1 MPQQFSEPIHL
12 VNSQNQLTIT
22 IDNETGTISFIDSAG
37 RARAILSNRGELS
50 IVGSNERPSMKF
62 EANKAELV
70 IGARAIPGKIILMD
84 RLSDSKSTVQ
94 ISGDSGSIKLFSPTN
109 AGAVNVSGQD
119 DGTISLNASA
129 GKITIEKTQNG
140 FEANEDGN
148 IVSKFK
154 NAEALR
160 FDAENAILY
169 LGSFSTNGKEAIKID
184 GRRGDIV
191 CKYNKAEV
199 FKFDAEKAALYL
211 GAVGR
216 DGDLIIRDKAGKDA
230 ITLDGDK
237 GDIILNNADFAE
249 DFDILESIVGGIE
262 PGSVMVLNN
271 NGQLEACNKPYDK
284 KVAGVIS
291 GAGKFKP
298 GIVMDKQTGVKNR
311 LPVALSGKVF
321 CKVDAS
327 YGVIEV
333 GDLITSS
340 ETLGHAMKATDP
352 NLGFGSVIG
361 KALAP
366 CLEGKGLIPILVS
379 LQ

>member
-1 MPQQFSEPIHL
+1 MSDEGKRWSDGRKFRRQFFSTFAKKILAMPQQFSEPINL
-12 VNSQNQLTIT
+12 VNSQNKLTIT
-22 IDNETGTISFIDSAG
+22 IDNETGTITFVDSAG
-37 RARAILSNRGELS
+37 RARAILNNRGELN
-50 IVGSNERPSMKF
+50 ILDGNERPSMKF
-62 EANKAELV
+62 EANKADLI
-70 IGARAIPGKIILMD
+70 IGAKANPGKLFLID
-84 RLSDSKSTVQ
+84 GVSDTSSTVQ
-94 ISGDSGSIKLFSPTN
+94 ISGDTGSINLGNRAN
-109 AGAVNVSGQD
+109 AGAVHVSGQD
-119 DGTISLNASA
+119 GGTISLSGSA
-129 GKITIEKTQNG
+129 GKITIAKAHNG
-140 FEANEDGN
+140 FEANEDG
-148 IVSKFK
+148 
-154 NAEALR
+154 A
-160 FDAENAILY
+160 
-169 LGSFSTNGKEAIKID
+169 
-184 GRRGDIV
+184 IV

-216 DGDLIIRDKAGKDA
+216 DGDLVIRDKSGKDA
-230 ITLDGDK
+230 IKLDGDT
-237 GDIILNNADFAE
+237 GDIILKNADFAE
-249 DFDILESIVGGIE
+249 DFDILESIIGEIE

-291 GAGKFKP
+291 GAGKYKP

-327 YGVIEV
+327 YGAIEV

-340 ETLGHAMKATDP
+340 ETVGYAMKASDP

-366 CLEGKGLIPILVS
+366 CLDGKGLIPILVS